1 MLLFV
6 VYAMLV
12 WYGSLRGRRRL
23 SGYAVWI
30 GGVLFL
36 LLVNRLPL
44 ELARAYN
51 FVEYVVVFRV
61 LLYPYIALV
70 GCVGLFLV
78 RLPIDLPRG
87 ELHCKAC
94 RYDLSDLKHEVLS
107 GEPCPE
113 CGATIEEA
121 KSRAGRRLARKRLQ
135 NRNRKE
141 PDELP
146 GLSVEYAG
154 SAADEPD
161 DSARD
166 DHQER

>member
-23 SGYAVWI
+23 SGYAVLI

-36 LLVNRLPL
+36 LLVNRLHL
-44 ELARAYN
+44 EVAKMYN
-51 FVEYVVVFRV
+51 FVEYVAVLRV

-70 GCVGLFLV
+70 GGIGFFLV

-87 ELHCKAC
+87 ELHCKVC
-94 RYDLSDLKHEVLS
+94 RYDLSDLKDEVF
-107 GEPCPE
+107 GGGPCPE

-135 NRNRKE
+135 KRNREE
-141 PDELP
+141 PNEMP
-146 GLSVEYAG
+146 GLSLGIAG
-154 SAADEPD
+154 STADEPD
-161 DSARD
+161 YSARD
-166 DHQER
+166 EYQEG